1 MTIKSR
7 RIGTLGRTI
16 PRIKTALQPPSWAPW
31 VRLAE
36 EDDFRLSDGVDLPK
50 KGVAMKATISGLAA
64 LFLALALTTAAQ
76 AWYEYSPPPV
86 NAFTPGCYCY
96 PCWGGSSYGQYT
108 NWPPYCQPFQGFR
121 PQVPM
126 RGNDGGY
133 RFARSPRDY
142 FMVDP

>member
-1 MTIKSR
+1 
-7 RIGTLGRTI
+7 
-16 PRIKTALQPPSWAPW
+16 
-31 VRLAE
+31 
-36 EDDFRLSDGVDLPK
+36 
-50 KGVAMKATISGLAA
+50 MKATISGLAA

-96 PCWGGSSYGQYT
+96 PCWGGCSYGQYT
-108 NWPPYCQPFQGFR
+108 NWPPCCQPFQGFR

-126 RGNDGGY
+126 GNDGGY